1 MTRTYGYCRI
11 STARQ
16 KIDRQV
22 DNILKQYPDAVIV
35 KEIYT
40 GTKVDRPEWKKLY
53 KEVVKRAGSGE
64 EIGGVNLWTD
74 SNG

>member
-1 MTRTYGYCRI
+1 MPFE
-11 STARQ
+11 AEQ
-16 KIDRQV
+16 H
-22 DNILKQYPDAVIV
+22 AVPLERLCCFPGICIIV

-64 EIGGVNLWTD
+64 DIGGVNLWTD